1 MKDLLAAIRK
11 ACLPAVWAQGNKLA
25 GADAVLVERSA
36 GDEVV
41 LRVRAP
47 GRAVPPTAV
56 LYPADLEWACD
67 CGDNADPCAHVAAA
81 AIALGRAADGGAELP
96 SAERATLRLEYHL
109 DADRFG
115 NLVIERWVLEGD
127 GGQRRLDRSLGTE
140 PALSPSDGDLALDRM
155 LAADPRGV
163 PHRGGSVV
171 ALLADSLHVRWKGD
185 PVQLASE
192 PFEPRALVQDH
203 DSGVELR
210 IDPDPALATVVAKGI
225 GRAGDTL
232 RPLGHTQLT
241 GERLER
247 LPLSRVFSR
256 PELGEL
262 VGTVLPEIDKHIP
275 VDIRTSRLPGRERS
289 VRPRIALD
297 IGHAEH
303 TLSVLPTLVYGDPPV
318 ARIDSDRL
326 VHLSGAVPKR
336 DEAEERQLLARLR
349 DELHLVPGRRVH
361 FDGREAVRYA
371 ARLRAWQSAS
381 GESLD
386 PHVVRREALVARLL
400 VDGDDFELTFE
411 SAGSAKGERTGRAAP
426 EAVLRAWRD
435 GLDLVPLDTGGWAP
449 LPVDWLERLGD
460 RVADLLAARGEGGVP
475 TVALPTLASL
485 ADELEQ
491 PRPPGF
497 ERLEPLLR
505 EGAELPDAEL
515 PADLTATLR
524 HYQRHGVDWLSF
536 MRRAEL
542 GGVLADDMGIGKTLQ
557 ALCAVRGRTL
567 VVCPKSVIFNWEAEA
582 RRFRPDLRVAL
593 YHGPKRQLDAEADLV
608 ITSYPLLRLDT
619 KRLAAES
626 WDSVVLDEAQAI
638 KNPDSQVARA
648 AYRLEAP
655 FRLAMSGTPVE
666 NRLEELWSLMHF
678 ADPGLLGGR
687 GDFDD
692 RYARPIG
699 MGDAAATERLRQRV
713 KPFVL
718 RRLKRDVAPEL
729 PPRSDIVLHVELDE
743 RERDVYEAVRAAS
756 RREVVSQL
764 AQGGSVLAALE
775 ALLRMQQAACH
786 NGLVPGQEADSSS
799 KIEALREALE
809 DAAAGGHKALVFSQ
823 WTSLL
828 DRIESALDDAGIAFT
843 RLDGSTRDRAGVVSA
858 FQSESG
864 PPVLLASLKAGGT
877 GLNLTAADHVFLM
890 DPWWNPAAE
899 DQAADR
905 AHRIGQDRPVMVYRV
920 VARGTVEEGILALQ
934 EKKRALADAA
944 LGGATQAQQI
954 TREDLLALLG

>member
-1 MKDLLAAIRK
+1 MKELLAAVRK

-36 GDEVV
+36 DDEVV

-47 GRAVPPTAV
+47 GRPVPPTAV

-67 CGDNADPCAHVAAA
+67 CGDNADPCAHVVAAA
-81 AIALGRAADGGAELP
+81 VALGKAGEGGAKLP
-96 SAERATLRLEYHL
+96 SAEGTVARLEYRL

-115 NLVIERWVLEGD
+115 NLLVERWLLSD
-127 GGQRRLDRSLGTE
+127 GGERRLAGSIKNE
-140 PALSPSDGDLALDRM
+140 PGLSPSHEELALDRM
-155 LAADPRGV
+155 IAVDPRGV
-163 PHRGGSVV
+163 RHRGAKVV
-171 ALLADSLHVRWKGD
+171 QLLAGAAHVRWAGE
-185 PVQLASE
+185 PVNAVAE
-192 PFEPRALVQDH
+192 PLEPRALVRDTE
-203 DSGVELR
+203 DGVELR
-210 IDPDPALATVVAKGI
+210 IDADPALDEVVAKRI

-232 RPLGHTQLT
+232 RPLGHTELT

-262 VGTVLPEIDKHIP
+262 VGTVLPEIDKQIP

-297 IGHAEH
+297 IGHEEH

-318 ARIDSDRL
+318 ARIDGDRL

-336 DEAEERQLLARLR
+336 DEAEERRLLARLR
-349 DELHLVPGRRVH
+349 DELHLVPGRRVD

-381 GESLD
+381 GESMD
-386 PHVVRREALVARLL
+386 PHVVRREPLVARFS
-400 VDGDDFELTFE
+400 VDGDDFSLEFE
-411 SAGSAKGERTGRAAP
+411 STGGEKGAAPGRADAG
-426 EAVLRAWRD
+426 AVLRAWRD

-449 LPVDWLERLGD
+449 LPVDWLERFGD
-460 RVADLLAARGEGGVP
+460 RVADLLAARGDKGIP
-475 TVALPTLASL
+475 AVAMPTLASL
-485 ADELEQ
+485 AEELEQ

-497 ERLEPLLR
+497 ERLAPLLR
-505 EGAELPDAEL
+505 EGAELPSAEL

-524 HYQRHGVDWLSF
+524 HYQQHGVDWLSF
-536 MRRAEL
+536 LRRAEL
-542 GGVLADDMGIGKTLQ
+542 GGVLADDMGLGKTLQ

-593 YHGPKRQLDAEADLV
+593 YHGPKRELDRDADLV
-608 ITSYPLLRLDT
+608 ITSYPLLRLDADQ
-619 KRLAAES
+619 LALEQ

-648 AYRLEAP
+648 AYRLQAP
-655 FRLAMSGTPVE
+655 FRVALSGTPVE

-678 ADPGLLGGR
+678 ANRGLLGGR
-687 GDFDD
+687 SDFSE

-699 MGDAAATERLRQRV
+699 MGDAGATERLRQRV
-713 KPFVL
+713 RPFVL

-756 RREVVSQL
+756 RREVISQL
-764 AQGGSVLAALE
+764 EQGGSVLVALE
-775 ALLRMQQAACH
+775 ALLRMRQAACH
-786 NGLVPGQEADSSS
+786 SGLVPGQQAESSS
-799 KIEALREALE
+799 KVEALREALE
-809 DAAAGGHKALVFSQ
+809 DAAADGHKALVFSQ

-828 DRIESALDDAGIAFT
+828 DRIEPALSEAGIAFT
-843 RLDGSTRDRAGVVSA
+843 RLDGSTRDRGAVVSE

-920 VARGTVEEGILALQ
+920 VARETVEEGILALQ
-934 EKKRALADAA
+934 ERKRALADAA
-944 LGGATQAQQI
+944 LGGAAGAQEI
-954 TREDLLALLG
+954 TREDLLALLA